1 MAKGIDPKFV
11 HYGIRKDDLAMIEA
25 ICEAEGVD
33 FDWLSEDILK
43 AYHAK
48 KVDVI
53 EMSDNE
59 TEDIIRNA
67 IQKNTSINTI
77 MLIQRIKISNYK
89 TYLSLD
95 LDLTVDDDR
104 PIILIGGAN
113 GGGKTTLFEAIS
125 GALYGLKIE
134 NKEHFMELLNQGA
147 LNTAKPEISLQITF
161 VGKVLG
167 QQQKYIL
174 KRVYQLN
181 PQGKPLESVSL
192 NMNGNMYVY
201 GTMTAPKDRVKAE
214 QEINKIIKAN
224 LPQELSQYFLFDAMQ
239 SSELLKK
246 NVFAQTIRDNF
257 ENVLG
262 FKKYLQLK
270 RAAEKL
276 QQEWAQ
282 QRLEAEKEAQEYNEL
297 CAQKDKLTADLN
309 TCIAEQDTKYK
320 YLASVEVEYK
330 RAKDGAQEASALN
343 KKIQELASKID
354 DIVKRAATYAEDL
367 KAFVD
372 NIEIDLFLPK
382 LASNLA
388 QEINNILHI
397 KEQLQKENTGAYPL
411 ETLKDVTNKIITY
424 LKDLSLCSES
434 VDEEQVVS
442 HIVAIQNSTNKEDP
456 FGYLDEAEVTA
467 LSNLVKR
474 TGSNQF
480 IALDRQRQE
489 LEIQLSTLDNLR
501 SQKQTLEQT
510 QAGGNEYLIQNY
522 EAAQKQIEKLK
533 GQEATLKAD
542 IQRLEKRIHQFD
554 VQIQQEPDIKFDTLV
569 KLKPLFEKIADS
581 LLKKKKA
588 QIESEM
594 QQQLNKLLVSYK
606 GHVAKVEL
614 SDSIEQFNIKLYH
627 TAGNEISLNQLNAA
641 SKQIFIQVL
650 LKVLRNLGD
659 YNPPVMID
667 TVMGVLDNESRDA
680 LMEEYFPQLAEQ
692 TILLCTTS
700 EIRTDSD
707 YIKLEPFIS
716 KTYTLHRNVEAQNTT
731 VEDGY
736 FGLTLNQ

>member
-1 MAKGIDPKFV
+1 
-11 HYGIRKDDLAMIEA
+11 
-25 ICEAEGVD
+25 
-33 FDWLSEDILK
+33 
-43 AYHAK
+43 
-48 KVDVI
+48 
-53 EMSDNE
+53 
-59 TEDIIRNA
+59 
-67 IQKNTSINTI
+67 

-276 QQEWAQ
+276 QQEWAR

-382 LASNLA
+382 FASNLA

-522 EAAQKQIEKLK
+522 EAAQKQIDKLK
-533 GQEATLKAD
+533 GQYATLKAD

-606 GHVAKVEL
+606 GHVARVEL

-716 KTYTLHRNVEAQNTT
+716 QTYTLHRNVEAQNTT

>member
-1 MAKGIDPKFV
+1 
-11 HYGIRKDDLAMIEA
+11 
-25 ICEAEGVD
+25 
-33 FDWLSEDILK
+33 
-43 AYHAK
+43 
-48 KVDVI
+48 
-53 EMSDNE
+53 
-59 TEDIIRNA
+59 
-67 IQKNTSINTI
+67 

-330 RAKDGAQEASALN
+330 RAKDGAQEASAFN

-474 TGSNQF
+474 TGSNRF

-510 QAGGNEYLIQNY
+510 QAGGNEHLIQNY
-522 EAAQKQIEKLK
+522 EAAQRQIEKLK

>member
-1 MAKGIDPKFV
+1 
-11 HYGIRKDDLAMIEA
+11 
-25 ICEAEGVD
+25 
-33 FDWLSEDILK
+33 
-43 AYHAK
+43 
-48 KVDVI
+48 
-53 EMSDNE
+53 
-59 TEDIIRNA
+59 
-67 IQKNTSINTI
+67 

-522 EAAQKQIEKLK
+522 EAAQNQIAKLK

>member
-1 MAKGIDPKFV
+1 
-11 HYGIRKDDLAMIEA
+11 
-25 ICEAEGVD
+25 
-33 FDWLSEDILK
+33 
-43 AYHAK
+43 
-48 KVDVI
+48 
-53 EMSDNE
+53 
-59 TEDIIRNA
+59 
-67 IQKNTSINTI
+67 
-77 MLIQRIKISNYK
+77 MLIQRIKISNFK

-104 PIILIGGAN
+104 PIILIGGSN

-125 GALYGLKIE
+125 GALYGLKID

-147 LNTAKPEISLQITF
+147 INKVKPEISLQITF

-174 KRVYQLN
+174 KRSYILN
-181 PQGKPLESVSL
+181 PQGRPLESVSL

-201 GTMTAPKDRVKAE
+201 GTMTAPKERVRAE
-214 QEINKIIKAN
+214 QEISKIIKAN

-246 NVFAQTIRDNF
+246 NVFQQTIRDNF

-276 QQEWAQ
+276 QQEWAE
-282 QRLEAEKEAQEYNEL
+282 QRLEAEKEAKEYSSL
-297 CAQKDKLTADLN
+297 CNQKEQLVIDLN
-309 TCIAEQDTKYK
+309 ACLAEQDRLYK
-320 YLASVEVEYK
+320 YMSSVEDEYQ
-330 RAKDGAQEASALN
+330 RAKEGAQQAANLS
-343 KKIQELASKID
+343 KRIQDVDGKIQAITEE
-354 DIVKRAATYAEDL
+354 AANYAENL

-372 NIEIDLFLPK
+372 NIEINVFLPK
-382 LASNLA
+382 LASNLS
-388 QEINNILHI
+388 QEINNILRV
-397 KEQLQKENTGAYPL
+397 KEQLQKQSTCAYPI
-411 ETLKDVTNKIITY
+411 ETLRDVTSKIIDY
-424 LKDLSLCSES
+424 LKELSLCSQA
-434 VDEEQVVS
+434 VDEENVIS
-442 HIVAIQNSTNKEDP
+442 HIVAMQNTTNAKDP
-456 FGYLDEAEVTA
+456 YDYLNTAEVDA
-467 LSNLVKR
+467 LRELPKKGN
-474 TGSNQF
+474 GNQF
-480 IALDRQRQE
+480 VSIDRKRQDM
-489 LEIQLSTLDNLR
+489 EIQLANLDNLR
-501 SQKQTLEQT
+501 TEKRTLEQT
-510 QAGGNEYLIQNY
+510 QAGGNGLLIANY
-522 EAAQKQIEKLK
+522 EDAKRSVDKLK
-533 GQEATLKAD
+533 TQEDSLKNE

-554 VQIQQEPDIKFDTLV
+554 VQIQQEPDVKFDTLV
-569 KLKPLFEKIADS
+569 KLRPFFDKVADN

-588 QIESEM
+588 QIETEM
-594 QQQLNKLLVSYK
+594 QSQLNRLLVSYK
-606 GHVAKVEL
+606 GHVGRVEL
-614 SDSIEQFNIKLYH
+614 SDSMENFNIKLYH
-627 TAGNEISLNQLNAA
+627 SAGNEISLNQLNAA

-716 KTYTLHRNVEAQNTT
+716 KTYTLHRNVEEQNTT
-731 VEDGY
+731 IDEGY
-736 FGLTLNQ
+736 FGIPLNQ

>member
-1 MAKGIDPKFV
+1 
-11 HYGIRKDDLAMIEA
+11 
-25 ICEAEGVD
+25 
-33 FDWLSEDILK
+33 
-43 AYHAK
+43 
-48 KVDVI
+48 
-53 EMSDNE
+53 
-59 TEDIIRNA
+59 
-67 IQKNTSINTI
+67 

-192 NMNGNMYVY
+192 NMNGNMCVY
-201 GTMTAPKDRVKAE
+201 GTMTTPKDRVKAE

-309 TCIAEQDTKYK
+309 TCIAEQDAKYK

-382 LASNLA
+382 LAANLA

-411 ETLKDVTNKIITY
+411 ETLKDVTNKIITC

-614 SDSIEQFNIKLYH
+614 SDSTEQFNIKLYH

>member
-1 MAKGIDPKFV
+1 
-11 HYGIRKDDLAMIEA
+11 
-25 ICEAEGVD
+25 
-33 FDWLSEDILK
+33 
-43 AYHAK
+43 
-48 KVDVI
+48 
-53 EMSDNE
+53 
-59 TEDIIRNA
+59 
-67 IQKNTSINTI
+67 

-270 RAAEKL
+270 RASEKL

-282 QRLEAEKEAQEYNEL
+282 QRLDAEKEAQEYNEL

-309 TCIAEQDTKYK
+309 TCIAEQDKKYK

-456 FGYLDEAEVTA
+456 FGYLDEAEVNA
-467 LSNLVKR
+467 LSNLIKR
-474 TGSNQF
+474 TGSNRF
-480 IALDRQRQE
+480 IALDRQHQE
-489 LEIQLSTLDNLR
+489 LEIQLSMLDNLR

-510 QAGGNEYLIQNY
+510 QTGGNEYLIQHY
-522 EAAQKQIEKLK
+522 ETDQKQIEKLK

-554 VQIQQEPDIKFDTLV
+554 VQIQQEPDVKFDTLV

>member
-1 MAKGIDPKFV
+1 
-11 HYGIRKDDLAMIEA
+11 
-25 ICEAEGVD
+25 
-33 FDWLSEDILK
+33 
-43 AYHAK
+43 
-48 KVDVI
+48 
-53 EMSDNE
+53 
-59 TEDIIRNA
+59 
-67 IQKNTSINTI
+67 

-297 CAQKDKLTADLN
+297 CAQKDKLTTADLN

-343 KKIQELASKID
+343 KKIQELAGKID

-456 FGYLDEAEVTA
+456 FGFLDEAEVAT

-533 GQEATLKAD
+533 VQEATLKAD

-606 GHVAKVEL
+606 GHIAKVEL

>member
-1 MAKGIDPKFV
+1 
-11 HYGIRKDDLAMIEA
+11 
-25 ICEAEGVD
+25 
-33 FDWLSEDILK
+33 
-43 AYHAK
+43 
-48 KVDVI
+48 
-53 EMSDNE
+53 
-59 TEDIIRNA
+59 
-67 IQKNTSINTI
+67 

-95 LDLTVDDDR
+95 LDLTVDDER

-113 GGGKTTLFEAIS
+113 GGGKTTLFEAIN

-134 NKEHFMELLNQGA
+134 NKGHFMELLNQGA
-147 LNTAKPEISLQITF
+147 LNKTKPEISLQITF

-174 KRVYQLN
+174 KRTYLLN
-181 PQGKPLESVSL
+181 PQGRPLESVSL

-239 SSELLKK
+239 SSKLLQE

-270 RAAEKL
+270 RAAEKV

-282 QRLEAEKEAQEYNEL
+282 QRLDAEKEAEEYNKL
-297 CAQKDKLTADLN
+297 CAQKDQLTNDLN
-309 TCIAEQDTKYK
+309 TCIAKQDEKFK
-320 YLASVEVEYK
+320 DLASFETEYK
-330 RAKDGAQEASALN
+330 QAKEGAQEASVLN
-343 KKIQELASKID
+343 KKIQELANKIGN
-354 DIVKRAATYAEDL
+354 IVKRAATYTEDL
-367 KAFVD
+367 KSFVD

-382 LASNLA
+382 LASSLA
-388 QEINNILHI
+388 QEINNILHV
-397 KEQLQKENTGAYPL
+397 KEQLQKENTGSYPL
-411 ETLKDVTNKIITY
+411 ETLKDLTSKIITY
-424 LKDLSLCSES
+424 LKDLSLCNES
-434 VDEEQVVS
+434 VDEEQVVA
-442 HIVAIQNSTNKEDP
+442 HIVAVQNSTNKEDP
-456 FGYLDEAEVTA
+456 FSYLDDAEVTA
-467 LSNLVKR
+467 LSNLTKR
-474 TGSNQF
+474 SGVNQF
-480 IALDRQRQE
+480 IALDRERQE
-489 LEIQLSTLDNLR
+489 LEIQLSTLDDLR

-510 QAGGNEYLIQNY
+510 QTNGNEYLIKNY
-522 EAAQKQIEKLK
+522 ETAQQQVEQLQA
-533 GQEATLKAD
+533 QEATLKAD

-569 KLKPLFEKIADS
+569 KLKPLFEKIVDC

-588 QIESEM
+588 QIETEM
-594 QQQLNKLLVSYK
+594 QQQLNKLLLSYK

-716 KTYTLHRNVEAQNTT
+716 KTYTLHRNVEEQNTT

>member
-1 MAKGIDPKFV
+1 
-11 HYGIRKDDLAMIEA
+11 
-25 ICEAEGVD
+25 
-33 FDWLSEDILK
+33 
-43 AYHAK
+43 
-48 KVDVI
+48 
-53 EMSDNE
+53 
-59 TEDIIRNA
+59 
-67 IQKNTSINTI
+67 

-201 GTMTAPKDRVKAE
+201 GTMTTPKDRVKAE

-309 TCIAEQDTKYK
+309 TCIAEQDAKYK

-382 LASNLA
+382 LAANLA

-606 GHVAKVEL
+606 GHVTKVEL

-716 KTYTLHRNVEAQNTT
+716 QTYTLHRNVEAQNTT

>member
-1 MAKGIDPKFV
+1 
-11 HYGIRKDDLAMIEA
+11 
-25 ICEAEGVD
+25 
-33 FDWLSEDILK
+33 
-43 AYHAK
+43 
-48 KVDVI
+48 
-53 EMSDNE
+53 
-59 TEDIIRNA
+59 
-67 IQKNTSINTI
+67 

-246 NVFAQTIRDNF
+246 NVFAQTIRDSF

-510 QAGGNEYLIQNY
+510 EAGVQRETGRKRFYLIQNY